1 MSVTARVFY
10 FNDEAWKK
18 AGIPFPKTWDE
29 LMAAGKTFESKLGK
43 QYYPVVLEHQDVLAL
58 LNSYMVQKY
67 NQPAIDEKGRKFSYS
82 KAQWADFFGMYKKLI
97 DSHVMPD
104 TRYYASF
111 GKSNMYEMKPWIQ
124 GEWGGTYMWNSTIN
138 KYSDNLKPP
147 AKLVLGE
154 YPMLPGATDAGLFF
168 KPAQMLS
175 IGKSTKN
182 PQAAA
187 KVINFLLNS
196 KEGVDILG
204 LERGVPLSKA
214 AVTYL
219 TEDGVIKA
227 DDPAVSGLKLAQSLP
242 TALPVSPYFDDPQ
255 IVAQFGTTLQYIDY
269 GKKSV
274 EEAAEDFQRQTDRIL
289 RRAMR

>member
-1 MSVTARVFY
+1 
-10 FNDEAWKK
+10 
-18 AGIPFPKTWDE
+18 
-29 LMAAGKTFESKLGK
+29 
-43 QYYPVVLEHQDVLAL
+43 
-58 LNSYMVQKY
+58 
-67 NQPAIDEKGRKFSYS
+67 
-82 KAQWADFFGMYKKLI
+82 MYKKLI

-269 GKKSV
+269 GKKPV

>member
-1 MSVTARVFY
+1 
-10 FNDEAWKK
+10 
-18 AGIPFPKTWDE
+18 
-29 LMAAGKTFESKLGK
+29 
-43 QYYPVVLEHQDVLAL
+43 
-58 LNSYMVQKY
+58 
-67 NQPAIDEKGRKFSYS
+67 
-82 KAQWADFFGMYKKLI
+82 
-97 DSHVMPD
+97 
-104 TRYYASF
+104 
-111 GKSNMYEMKPWIQ
+111 
-124 GEWGGTYMWNSTIN
+124 
-138 KYSDNLKPP
+138 
-147 AKLVLGE
+147 
-154 YPMLPGATDAGLFF
+154 
-168 KPAQMLS
+168 MLS

-219 TEDGVIKA
+219 TEDGIIKA

-269 GKKSV
+269 GKSRWKKRPRTSSARPTAFC
-274 EEAAEDFQRQTDRIL
+274 AARC
-289 RRAMR
+289 ANVPV